1 MSAWAVT
8 RVIEP
13 GAPLPDLERVIELAD
28 LVAYGGATWDWHRY
42 HYDQQLAASLQM
54 PAPIVDG
61 QMLGALLAQHAQQ
74 PFGRGARVVAISF
87 RLVGPVFAGDT
98 VVISGTVVASGA
110 DTVVT
115 SQEVRAGD
123 RIAISDART
132 TVALS
137 GADTVTLSVEPS
149 PPIDEPPA

>member
-1 MSAWAVT
+1 M
-8 RVIEP
+8 IEP
-13 GAPLPDLERVIELAD
+13 GTPLPDLERVIDLAD

-42 HYDQQLAASLQM
+42 HYDQELAASLQM

-61 QMLGALLAQHAQQ
+61 QMLGALLAQHAQR
-74 PFGRGARVVAISF
+74 PFGNGARVVAMSF

-98 VVISGTVVASGA
+98 VLISGTVFASGA
-110 DTVVT
+110 ETVVA

-137 GADTVTLSVEPS
+137 GAHTVTVSTEPS
-149 PPIDEPPA
+149 PSIDEPPARPANR